1 MGEFDDA
8 HAFVDGFF
16 AALADR
22 APQSDSLKS
31 SRDVVDSCLRL
42 GEAIGQEENRNKAA
56 SITLASVELVA
67 SIINYANVSSKRR
80 GEAFG
85 CIPHAR
91 GAFFPLPSSLFPL
104 PSSLFPRIPHGRGAF
119 LQFFEP

>member
-16 AALADR
+16 AALASR

-31 SRDVVDSCLRL
+31 SHDVVDSCLRL
-42 GEAIGQEENRNKAA
+42 GEAISQEENCNKAA

-67 SIINYANVSSKRR
+67 SIINHANASR
-80 GEAFG
+80 GDYNN
-85 CIPHAR
+85 
-91 GAFFPLPSSLFPL
+91 
-104 PSSLFPRIPHGRGAF
+104 
-119 LQFFEP
+119 

>member
-8 HAFVDGFF
+8 HTFVDGFF
-16 AALADR
+16 AALASR

-42 GEAIGQEENRNKAA
+42 GAAISQEENRNKAT

-67 SIINYANVSSKRR
+67 SIINHANVYR
-80 GEAFG
+80 GG
-85 CIPHAR
+85 CNN
-91 GAFFPLPSSLFPL
+91 
-104 PSSLFPRIPHGRGAF
+104 
-119 LQFFEP
+119 

>member
-16 AALADR
+16 AALASR

-42 GEAIGQEENRNKAA
+42 GEAISQEENRDKAA

-67 SIINYANVSSKRR
+67 SVINHANVSR
-80 GEAFG
+80 GG
-85 CIPHAR
+85 Y
-91 GAFFPLPSSLFPL
+91 SN
-104 PSSLFPRIPHGRGAF
+104 
-119 LQFFEP
+119 

>member
-1 MGEFDDA
+1 MDEFDDA

-16 AALADR
+16 AALASR

-42 GEAIGQEENRNKAA
+42 GEAISQEENRDKAA

-67 SIINYANVSSKRR
+67 SVINHANVSR
-80 GEAFG
+80 GG
-85 CIPHAR
+85 Y
-91 GAFFPLPSSLFPL
+91 SN
-104 PSSLFPRIPHGRGAF
+104 
-119 LQFFEP
+119 